1 MSKTCNACGGAVCEV
16 CGGCISHGE
25 CSCIEDQIQDL
36 RTKYEDAIG
45 VLENTRERLRHA
57 EEILL
62 KVRNWA
68 YAYPLDVFPEPDI
81 AKCELLLKAGG
92 QSIDTLAAY
101 ARRGAIEW
109 IKHDVCSYWTA
120 HKSHQKEDK

>member
-45 VLENTRERLRHA
+45 VLENTRERLRHLHNPA
-57 EEILL
+57 S
-62 KVRNWA
+62 R
-68 YAYPLDVFPEPDI
+68 
-81 AKCELLLKAGG
+81 
-92 QSIDTLAAY
+92 
-101 ARRGAIEW
+101 
-109 IKHDVCSYWTA
+109 
-120 HKSHQKEDK
+120 